1 LILDTQSK
9 WTDINYQIKN
19 QLLMSFRNAS
29 IELLNHRVHNK
40 DPVGVAQVAALDTN
54 KVLGGV

>member
-1 LILDTQSK
+1 
-9 WTDINYQIKN
+9 
-19 QLLMSFRNAS
+19 MSFRNAS